1 MGERDHRPL
10 QEIAWRANKAGRAK
24 DFPIDKRSLNHP
36 SVIALR
42 TDRRSAEES
51 VAARNHSSH
60 FFPPVSS
67 PSHACKVAITDR
79 IDRSNVRR
87 TLRDPC
93 ERATWRLLAIIFVGH
108 GDAWRNFRH
117 AIFPRSSLQ
126 LWNKLWPTDR
136 WILFLEI
143 SRREGERF
151 THFRVY
157 SNLEFVS
164 ISEERSFHL
173 FETIEYK

>member
-24 DFPIDKRSLNHP
+24 DFDKRSLNHP

-79 IDRSNVRR
+79 IDRSN
-87 TLRDPC
+87 DPC
-93 ERATWRLLAIIFVGH
+93 ERATWRLLAIIFVEH

-117 AIFPRSSLQ
+117 DFSSLLALTMQ
-126 LWNKLWPTDR
+126 QIMADR
-136 WILFLEI
+136 SLNFFSSRFR
-143 SRREGERF
+143 SRREGERSTYF
-151 THFRVY
+151 GVY

-164 ISEERSFHL
+164 ISEERIFHP
-173 FETIEYK
+173 KR

>member
-36 SVIALR
+36 SVIALL

-60 FFPPVSS
+60 FLPPVSS

-126 LWNKLWPTDR
+126 LWTTNYGRPIVEFFFSRFREEKGKGLHIFVFIRIWNLSP
-136 WILFLEI
+136 
-143 SRREGERF
+143 SRRREAFIFSKR
-151 THFRVY
+151 
-157 SNLEFVS
+157 
-164 ISEERSFHL
+164 
-173 FETIEYK
+173 